1 MPGRVGETRQYG
13 TRVAILAG
21 WQFCPRCQADLTRLD
36 GRVEC
41 ASCGFVRYANPVPA
55 VAALVVDADRRL
67 LLGRRAFEPDAG
79 MWDTIGGFV
88 DEEEDVH
95 DALQRE
101 VLEETGLEV
110 EVGDFVGAF
119 SDRYGSADDA
129 PTALNLVFEARVLGG
144 EPQPA
149 DDVSELAWFTR
160 DALPADDELAF
171 RWIGKALRRWA
182 HEHPD
187 R

>member
-1 MPGRVGETRQYG
+1 M
-13 TRVAILAG
+13 AILAG
-21 WQFCPRCQADLTRLD
+21 WRFCPRCQADLTRLD
-36 GRVEC
+36 GREEC
-41 ASCGFVRYANPVPA
+41 AACGFVRYANPLLA
-55 VAALVVDADRRL
+55 VAALVVDADQRL

-88 DEEEDVH
+88 DEEEDVLE
-95 DALQRE
+95 ALHRE

-119 SDRYGSADDA
+119 SDRYGSGDDA
-129 PTALNLVFEARVLGG
+129 PTALNLVFEARVLRG
-144 EPQPA
+144 EPRPA

-160 DALPADDELAF
+160 EALPADEELAF
-171 RWIGKALRRWA
+171 RWIGKALRRWS

-187 R
+187 Q